1 MWRKNRNKIRKT
13 VNTLENTGK
22 EDGSLKRK
30 QMFFLLF
37 LAGCLLLSGCG
48 QKKENQ
54 VEGELVLTSS
64 PFLADILNLQGDFV
78 IM

>member
-1 MWRKNRNKIRKT
+1 M
-13 VNTLENTGK
+13 
-22 EDGSLKRK
+22 KRK

-37 LAGCLLLSGCG
+37 LAGCLLFSGGG
-48 QKKENQ
+48 QKTENQ